1 MSGRYEAQTLRGLV
15 EFLPHEPNF
24 ANSRRPILFEELLT
38 ILVSHFYRL
47 RDERNK
53 PFKFSTWH
61 FFRRL
66 TAEKIAGKMI
76 QDDHG
81 KRGQPGK
88 KINKDK

>member
-47 RDERNK
+47 RDERK
-53 PFKFSTWH
+53 GRDVARDRSRK
-61 FFRRL
+61 
-66 TAEKIAGKMI
+66 
-76 QDDHG
+76 
-81 KRGQPGK
+81 KRGRENSDQDG
-88 KINKDK
+88 IGL